1 MFFSSRNNLHNHGI
15 YICWINKLYSAF
27 SETHIEAQL
36 SNFIIHKQKSVQNN
50 GVRKAT
56 VTRISNKS
64 TTGAP
69 NDE

>member
-1 MFFSSRNNLHNHGI
+1 MFFNSRNNLHNHGI

-56 VTRISNKS
+56 NKNFQQVNNRRS
-64 TTGAP
+64 KQ
-69 NDE
+69 